1 MRRHPKEEGGENLA
15 VKERE
20 GMPARVRCLAV
31 LVAACAV
38 RQACAFMHVSCFLPR
53 AVTGARSASQRLRCR
68 EPLGMAPQTPQEDG
82 QTWQALAE
90 TLVDPFASPLD
101 KPALLLRLMQRAPD
115 IAQTVGDV
123 ATQARE
129 PEAVLGPRARQ
140 QLRGARA
147 VSRQLTQDIIPDTLP
162 QLQELA
168 GELAQNPQQQLL
180 RSGSAAGSSLVKLLD
195 DLTAEGKLPPLPSP
209 EDVAGEARQLFDSG
223 AEALETPAYT
233 IQAESSSDEDFEI
246 RRYAPLTTATVS
258 MAAAGGGRGAGGD
271 GGDGQGFR
279 RLASFLFG
287 ENSRREAMAMT
298 TPVVTRVDE
307 QGRSSAMFFI
317 LPSRVN
323 ASTAP
328 QPLEGDGITLATRE
342 LPLVAAREFA
352 GFATRQE
359 VVRQRSMLLS
369 ALGAAG
375 WQCEDAAAVEVLVMQ
390 YDAPLT
396 LPTLRRNEILIK
408 LDGAWSTGNE
418 TCATAAIGT
427 PYSEEARTLQPE
439 QGQPADQAQEKQGK
453 L

>member
-1 MRRHPKEEGGENLA
+1 
-15 VKERE
+15 
-20 GMPARVRCLAV
+20 MPARVRRLAV

-53 AVTGARSASQRLRCR
+53 AVTGARSASERLRCR
-68 EPLGMAPQTPQEDG
+68 EPLGMATQTPQEDG

-123 ATQARE
+123 ATLARE

-147 VSRQLTQDIIPDTLP
+147 VSRQITQDIIPDTLP
-162 QLQELA
+162 QLQDLA
-168 GELAQNPQQQLL
+168 GEFAQNPQQQLL
-180 RSGSAAGSSLVKLLD
+180 RTGSAAGSSLVKLLD
-195 DLTAEGKLPPLPSP
+195 DLTAEGKLPPLPTP

-233 IQAESSSDEDFEI
+233 IQAGSLEDFEI

-359 VVRQRSMLLS
+359 VVRQRTMLLS

-396 LPTLRRNEILIK
+396 LPTLRRNEILVK

-418 TCATAAIGT
+418 TGTTAAIGT
-427 PYSEEARTLQPE
+427 PDSEEARTLQPE
-439 QGQPADQAQEKQGK
+439 QGQPADEAQEKQGK

>member
-1 MRRHPKEEGGENLA
+1 
-15 VKERE
+15 
-20 GMPARVRCLAV
+20 MPARVRCLAV

-38 RQACAFMHVSCFLPR
+38 RQACAFMHVSCFLPQ
-53 AVTGARSASQRLRCR
+53 AVAGARSASQRLRCR
-68 EPLGMAPQTPQEDG
+68 GPLGMAPQTPLEDG

-101 KPALLLRLMQRAPD
+101 KPALLLRLLQRAPD

-168 GELAQNPQQQLL
+168 GEFAQNPQQQLL

-209 EDVAGEARQLFDSG
+209 EDVVGEARQLFDSG
-223 AEALETPAYT
+223 AEALETPAYAV
-233 IQAESSSDEDFEI
+233 QARSSEDFEI

-258 MAAAGGGRGAGGD
+258 MAAAGSGRGAGGD
-271 GGDGQGFR
+271 GGDGQSFR

-287 ENSRREAMAMT
+287 ENSRREALAMT

-307 QGRSSAMFFI
+307 QGRSSDMFFI

-369 ALGAAG
+369 ALDAAG

-396 LPTLRRNEILIK
+396 VPTLRRNEVLIK
-408 LDGAWSTGNE
+408 LDGAWSTSNRE
-418 TCATAAIGT
+418 R
-427 PYSEEARTLQPE
+427 E
-439 QGQPADQAQEKQGK
+439 
-453 L
+453 